1 MKNVQTGSRL
11 LSQLD
16 SERRRTQA
24 RLFIT
29 DKRMETDVEVFA
41 ILSLVLSGVF
51 TDNSLVFAVSSDKH
65 TRFRENLSQSVH
77 AVNKHIPGAGTHEQ
91 LNATHMLLIQHR
103 QHISIIVSRSK
114 VERIVH

>member
-16 SERRRTQA
+16 SERRRAQT

-29 DKRMETDVEVFA
+29 DKRMETDVEIFA

-51 TDNSLVFAVSSDKH
+51 ADNSLVFAVGSDKH
-65 TRFRENLSQSVH
+65 TRFGEDLPQRVH
-77 AVNKHIPGAGTHEQ
+77 AVDQHISGAGTHEQ
-91 LNATHMLLIQHR
+91 LNATHMLLIKHR
-103 QHISIIVSRSK
+103 QHISIIVSCPK